1 MFLSSPVGRL
11 PSIVTFGCVRACTG
25 AWRAGGVSAVLY
37 WTAVPGHSA
46 LLSCMNRYLIHP
58 SLISGPPRSA
68 HFLPCHA
75 RCCCLRCCFT
85 CILSCTSMTTVI
97 RGQCQSS
104 CRGVWGADSQ
114 KVHPKSQERIFALLN
129 FNFFVVMISALYN
142 VMSGSGI
149 CLVQLRHISPS
160 LEQAVDS
167 EPACLSFDCTSF
179 FHLKCASHGSMFT
192 QRAA

>member
-1 MFLSSPVGRL
+1 MIAAGAICLTRICCELPVGFFFFCSLILAHLNVFLSSPVGRL

-68 HFLPCHA
+68 HFLPCHT

-97 RGQCQSS
+97 CGQCQSS

-114 KVHPKSQERIFALLN
+114 KSASKITRENFCFAS
-129 FNFFVVMISALYN
+129 F
-142 VMSGSGI
+142 
-149 CLVQLRHISPS
+149 QS
-160 LEQAVDS
+160 L
-167 EPACLSFDCTSF
+167 
-179 FHLKCASHGSMFT
+179 
-192 QRAA
+192 